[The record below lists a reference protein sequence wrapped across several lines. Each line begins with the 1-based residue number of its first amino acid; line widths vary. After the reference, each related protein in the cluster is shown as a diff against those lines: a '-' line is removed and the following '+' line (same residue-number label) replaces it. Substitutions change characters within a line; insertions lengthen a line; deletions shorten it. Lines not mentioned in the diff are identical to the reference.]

1 MSWVNIL
8 KALPKPDAI
17 SGMLLTEAGL
27 KLLISQAEG
36 TDKKNIVGVRNKAQ
50 SLSEGK
56 DMPEGLDG
64 EAIQSNAEKLVTKL
78 NEIIAD
84 SNSKAQTP
92 LEDKLD
98 TIIKNKDKKG
108 LIELVGTGSKRDMNS
123 KRRDRK
129 TSLLKKNRSAIL
141 EFVDIED
148 TDIFF
153 FETSKFS
160 LVANKPASDENWDN
174 KVASIRSQLSST
186 NIKID
191 LVKNMIT
198 LKFENKTDVPTM
210 KLALTAA
217 QMTDKPE
224 NKDDLI
230 IFKKTGKYTRSPLL
244 EIFDIGNSSL
254 QVKNKVKS
262 AEGKEYI
269 NTVSSAAH
277 ALGYLEIMTTPGIKK
292 VLDFMP
298 IPTLKSKKA
307 TRNVKLQLLGEK
319 PRLSS
324 SLRTLFSTSNFDLKS
339 LMEQG
344 TVETEIRYNS
354 PKLREILEADD
365 DREIG
370 GVTSDDLTE
379 LRNLFTKTRNRIPV
393 FLSRLRGK
401 NMSTFKKIN
410 NELIQSRPNLFDTE
424 EMEML
429 KKLAGMNPMA
439 VKTKLTSHYGKD
451 VDLRLARL
459 LSKVLKDSTP
469 FKEIEGGFKFVT
481 PQGMDYN
488 DMRDLVHGLKLIR
501 QSDELSGE
509 NSKFNE
515 SLEDTLKNYSKGF
528 VVAASGSPKPA
539 EMIHFLYVLDFY
551 YGRTSF
557 KSVAN
562 KFKKGE
568 GETKELVESAKEN
581 YSTIIN
587 SFVDSVKT
595 KVDDI
600 LENKEQYQGSLTIN
614 NDTKAYLLFDKLEE
628 KGLISSNR
636 GN

>member
-84 SNSKAQTP
+84 SNTKAQTP

-186 NIKID
+186 DIKID

-324 SLRTLFSTSNFDLKS
+324 SLRTLF
-339 LMEQG
+339 
-344 TVETEIRYNS
+344 
-354 PKLREILEADD
+354 
-365 DREIG
+365 
-370 GVTSDDLTE
+370 
-379 LRNLFTKTRNRIPV
+379 
-393 FLSRLRGK
+393 
-401 NMSTFKKIN
+401 
-410 NELIQSRPNLFDTE
+410 
-424 EMEML
+424 
-429 KKLAGMNPMA
+429 
-439 VKTKLTSHYGKD
+439 
-451 VDLRLARL
+451 
-459 LSKVLKDSTP
+459 
-469 FKEIEGGFKFVT
+469 
-481 PQGMDYN
+481 
-488 DMRDLVHGLKLIR
+488 
-501 QSDELSGE
+501 
-509 NSKFNE
+509 
-515 SLEDTLKNYSKGF
+515 
-528 VVAASGSPKPA
+528 
-539 EMIHFLYVLDFY
+539 
-551 YGRTSF
+551 
-557 KSVAN
+557 
-562 KFKKGE
+562 
-568 GETKELVESAKEN
+568 
-581 YSTIIN
+581 
-587 SFVDSVKT
+587 
-595 KVDDI
+595 
-600 LENKEQYQGSLTIN
+600 
-614 NDTKAYLLFDKLEE
+614 
-628 KGLISSNR
+628 NR
-636 GN
+636 GL